1 MHVFLI
7 AAISIDGQIAEAT
20 DQVSTAW
27 TSKEDHKFFV
37 QRTKQAGAMVFGSST
52 FRTFNRILPGR
63 ANIVYTRDVEQFRA
77 STPLTVVEVTG
88 DTTELQNTEVL
99 YATSLEPK
107 TLVAVLEKAGVNELA
122 VCGGSSIYAQ
132 FVKAGVVQTL
142 YLTLEP
148 IAIGKGVPLFAESV
162 QTRLTLNNVTHLSE
176 QTLLL
181 EYSTFF
187 VTRENT

>member
-181 EYSTFF
+181 EYS
-187 VTRENT
+187 VA

>member
-107 TLVAVLEKAGVNELA
+107 TLVAVLEKAGVSELA

>member
-162 QTRLTLNNVTHLSE
+162 QTRLTLKNVTHLSE